1 MKILGYTFFEK
12 IEETSSLP
20 AVQPKSYA
28 YQETDIAY
36 GVSYPIIT
44 KSYDGEKTLGELGVI
59 IKNIPDY
66 QRLRL
71 RSYHAYATIDT
82 VKIISSKFFYWTIG
96 IGLKLQ
102 SEPNRTVLKSEGIN
116 SSDTSYAEFQKM
128 VEARF
133 MVYSNSKQCDYLKEK
148 NLHELALDFYQASF
162 LGGDCLAICRF
173 NDNGPNVQ
181 FISGEFIESP
191 GIDED
196 YHIEAEKNGNF
207 IQHGI
212 EIDKSGKHIAY
223 FVRVKENN
231 MLDKFERIPA
241 IGSKSG
247 KRLAWLISGKKISP
261 DHLRAVPAMSQS
273 LEKINK
279 LDRYTEAAVNKAEQS
294 ANVVHTVMHKDY
306 STGETPLEKVIAQK
320 RGDTI
325 LPDGGYDKV
334 AADGLANKIAVTTN
348 GLAFNMTPG
357 AELKSFESTIETNF
371 KDFNETIFG
380 QISAGM
386 DVPPEVAM
394 QSYNSNYSAS
404 RAAINSFGYIIT
416 INRQDFANKFYIPFY
431 KLWLEHQI
439 LTKKIVAK
447 GYIENIDNFM
457 VTESYTQCRF
467 TGKNMPHIDPLKEI
481 KAVREMLGV
490 DGAVALIS
498 REQATEMLNAG
509 QWDENFMKSLE
520 EENIIPKE
528 DLLSSK
534 QPKVIDNST
543 EKPIPN
549 EKKNTVSK

>member
-1 MKILGYTFFEK
+1 MKIFGYTFFEK
-12 IEETSSLP
+12 VDETSTMP
-20 AVQPKSYA
+20 TAQPKSNA
-28 YQETDIAY
+28 YQENDIAY
-36 GVSYPIIT
+36 GPAYPIVN
-44 KSYDGEKTLGELGVI
+44 KKYDGEKTLGELGVVI
-59 IKNIPDY
+59 RNIPDY
-66 QRLRL
+66 ERLRL
-71 RSYHAYATIDT
+71 RSYNAYATIDT
-82 VKIISSKFFYWTIG
+82 VKIIASKFFYWTIG
-96 IGLKLQ
+96 SGLKLQ
-102 SEPNRTVLKSEGIN
+102 AEPNRTVLKSEGID
-116 SSDTSYAEFQKM
+116 SDATAYTEFQKI

-133 MVYSNSKQCDYLKEK
+133 MVYANSKQCDFLKEK
-148 NLHELALDFYQASF
+148 NLHQLALDFYQASF

-173 NDNGPNVQ
+173 DDAGPNVQ
-181 FISGEFIESP
+181 FISGEFVQNP
-191 GIDED
+191 GIDTQFHAQAQARE
-196 YHIEAEKNGNF
+196 NF

-223 FVRVKENN
+223 YVRVKEN
-231 MLDKFERIPA
+231 DKIDKYERIPA
-241 IGSKSG
+241 IGEKSK

-261 DHLRAVPAMSQS
+261 DHLRAVPAMAQS

-294 ANVVHTVMHKDY
+294 ANVVHSVEHEDY
-306 STGETPLEKVIAQK
+306 STGETPLDKVVAQK

-357 AELKSFESTIETNF
+357 AKLKSFASTIETNF

-447 GYIENIDNFM
+447 GYIENIENFM

-481 KAVREMLGV
+481 KAVREMLGI
-490 DGAVALIS
+490 DGAVPLIS

-520 EENIIPKE
+520 EENIIPSE
-528 DLLSSK
+528 DLQASK
-534 QPKVIDNST
+534 KSILNDNNQVKSKT
-543 EKPIPN
+543 N
-549 EKKNTVSK
+549 DKKGTVSK

>member
-1 MKILGYTFFEK
+1 MKIFGYTFFEK
-12 IEETSSLP
+12 AEEKSFLP
-20 AVQPKSYA
+20 TAQPKSYA
-28 YQETDIAY
+28 YQENDIAY
-36 GVSYPIIT
+36 GPAYPIVN
-44 KSYDGEKTLGELGVI
+44 KKYDGEKTLGELGVVI
-59 IKNIPDY
+59 RNVPDY
-66 QRLRL
+66 ERLRL
-71 RSYHAYATIDT
+71 RSYNAYSTIDT
-82 VKIISSKFFYWTIG
+82 VKIIASKFFYWTIG
-96 IGLKLQ
+96 SGLKLQ
-102 SEPNRTVLKSEGIN
+102 AEPNRTVLKSEGID
-116 SSDTSYAEFQKM
+116 SDATAYTEFQKI

-133 MVYSNSKQCDYLKEK
+133 MVYANSKQCDFLKEK
-148 NLHELALDFYQASF
+148 NLHQLALDFYQALF

-173 NDNGPNVQ
+173 DDAGPNVQ
-181 FISGEFIESP
+181 FISGEFVQNP
-191 GIDED
+191 GIDTEF
-196 YHIEAEKNGNF
+196 HTQAQARENF

-223 FVRVKENN
+223 YVRVKEN
-231 MLDKFERIPA
+231 DKTDKYERIPA
-241 IGSKSG
+241 IGEKSK

-261 DHLRAVPAMSQS
+261 DHLRAVPAMAQS

-294 ANVVHTVMHKDY
+294 ANVVHSVEHEDY
-306 STGETPLEKVIAQK
+306 STGESPLDKVVAQK

-357 AELKSFESTIETNF
+357 AKLKSFASTIETNF

-386 DVPPEVAM
+386 DVPPELAM

-447 GYIENIDNFM
+447 GYIENIENFM

-481 KAVREMLGV
+481 KAVREMLGI
-490 DGAVALIS
+490 DGAVPLIS

-520 EENIIPKE
+520 EENIIPSKDLQASKKSISNDNNQVKSKTNDKE
-528 DLLSSK
+528 GK
-534 QPKVIDNST
+534 
-543 EKPIPN
+543 
-549 EKKNTVSK
+549 VSK

>member
-1 MKILGYTFFEK
+1 MKLFGYTFFEK
-12 IEETSSLP
+12 VEENSTMTT
-20 AVQPKSYA
+20 AQPKSYS
-28 YQETDIAY
+28 YQENDISY
-36 GVSYPIIT
+36 GPAYPIVN
-44 KSYDGEKTLGELGVI
+44 KRYDGEKTLGQLGVVI
-59 IKNIPDY
+59 RNIPDY
-66 QRLRL
+66 ERLRL
-71 RSYHAYATIDT
+71 RSYNAYATIDT
-82 VKIISSKFFYWTIG
+82 VKIIASKFFYWTIG
-96 IGLKLQ
+96 SGLKLQ
-102 SEPNRTVLKSEGIN
+102 SEPNRTVLKSEGIDN
-116 SSDTSYAEFQKM
+116 ADTDYAEFQKM

-133 MVYSNSKQCDYLKEK
+133 MVYANSQQCDYLKEK
-148 NLHELALDFYQASF
+148 NLHQLALDFYQASF

-173 NDNGPNVQ
+173 DDAGPNVQ
-181 FISGEFIESP
+181 FISGEFVESP
-191 GIDED
+191 GIDTD
-196 YHIEAEKNGNF
+196 YFLQSEKNGSF

-212 EIDKSGKHIAY
+212 EFDKTGKHIAY
-223 FVRVKENN
+223 YVRIRENN
-231 MLDKFERIPA
+231 VLDKYERIPA
-241 IGSKSG
+241 IGAKSG

-261 DHLRAVPAMSQS
+261 DHLRAVPAMAQS

-279 LDRYTEAAVNKAEQS
+279 LDRYTEAAVHKAEQS
-294 ANVVHTVMHKDY
+294 ANVVHTVEHEDF
-306 STGETPLEKVIAQK
+306 STGETPLDKIVAQK

-334 AADGLANKIAVTTN
+334 AADGLANKIAQTTN
-348 GLAFNMTPG
+348 GLAFNMVPG
-357 AELKSFESTIETNF
+357 AKLKSFESTIETNF

-380 QISAGM
+380 QVSAGM

-447 GYIENIDNFM
+447 GYIENMDNFM

-481 KAVREMLGV
+481 KAVREMLGI
-490 DGAVALIS
+490 DGAVPLIS

-520 EENIIPKE
+520 EENIIPPD
-528 DLLSSK
+528 DLSASKKGALNNNQTNSS
-534 QPKVIDNST
+534 V
-543 EKPIPN
+543 N
-549 EKKNTVSK
+549 ENKDTVSK

>member
-1 MKILGYTFFEK
+1 MKIFGYSFFEK
-12 IEETSSLP
+12 VEENSTTHT
-20 AVQPKSYA
+20 AQPQSYTYEQA
-28 YQETDIAY
+28 DVAY
-36 GVSYPIIT
+36 GPAYPIVH
-44 KSYDGEKTLGELGVI
+44 KKYDGEKTLGELGVVI
-59 IKNIPDY
+59 RDIPDY
-66 QRLRL
+66 ERLRL

-82 VKIISSKFFYWTIG
+82 VKIIASKFFYWTIG
-96 IGLKLQ
+96 SGLKLQ
-102 SEPNRTVLKSEGIN
+102 AEPNRTVLKSEGILN
-116 SSDTSYAEFQKM
+116 VDTDYTEFQKM

-133 MVYSNSKQCDYLKEK
+133 MVYANSKQCDYLKEK
-148 NLHELALDFYQASF
+148 NLHELALDFYQSSF
-162 LGGDCLAICRF
+162 LGGDCLAIARF
-173 NDNGPNVQ
+173 DDNGPNVQ
-181 FISGEFIESP
+181 FVSGEFIQSP
-191 GIDED
+191 SFDND
-196 YHIEAEKNGNF
+196 FFAQAEKNGNF

-212 EIDKSGKHIAY
+212 EIDNTGKHIAY
-223 FVRVKENN
+223 FVKVKQKDK
-231 MLDKFERIPA
+231 LDTYERIPA
-241 IGSKSG
+241 IGAKSG

-261 DHLRAVPAMSQS
+261 DHLRAVPAMAQS

-279 LDRYTEAAVNKAEQS
+279 LDRYTEAAVHKAEQS
-294 ANVVHTVMHKDY
+294 ANVVHTVEHEDF
-306 STGETPLEKVIAQK
+306 STGETPLEKVVAQK
-320 RGDTI
+320 RGNTI

-334 AADGLANKIAVTTN
+334 AADGLANKIAQTTN
-348 GLAFNMTPG
+348 GLAFNMVPG
-357 AELKSFESTIETNF
+357 AKLKSFESTIETNF

-380 QISAGM
+380 QVSAGM

-439 LTKKIVAK
+439 LEKKIVAK

-481 KAVREMLGV
+481 KAVREMLGI
-490 DGAVALIS
+490 DGAVPLIS

-528 DLLSSK
+528 DLLESK
-534 QPKVIDNST
+534 KLTDNNQEKV
-543 EKPIPN
+543 
-549 EKKNTVSK
+549 